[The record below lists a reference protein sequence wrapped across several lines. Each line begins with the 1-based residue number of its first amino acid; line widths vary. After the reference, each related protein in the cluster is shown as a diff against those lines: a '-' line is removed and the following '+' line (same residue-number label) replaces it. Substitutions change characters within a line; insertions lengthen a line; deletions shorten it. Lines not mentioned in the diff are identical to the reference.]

1 MNIIIVGAGKVG
13 YTIAKYISVEE
24 DNVTI
29 IDNNAVALEKI
40 NNNLDVMCIK
50 GNCTSLK
57 VLSEAGVRDADIV
70 IAVTGSDELNMLCSL
85 AAKKLGAKHTVA
97 RVRMPDYDEDII
109 MLTEA
114 LGIDLVLN
122 PEKIT
127 ANEIAKLIKYPSVC
141 SIDNFSNGKVNL
153 VGFKI
158 SDDTGLEDK
167 KVVDL
172 DYIRGNVLFCG
183 IERNGEVIIP
193 NGDYVFHNDDRAYV
207 IGEHKEIQAFFK
219 RLGKYKKK
227 VKTSMI
233 IGGGKI
239 SYYLAKV
246 INEVGV
252 TSKIVEK
259 NLEKC
264 QELTEILPDSIIING
279 DGMDQEMLLSESLLD
294 FDSFIALTDRDEDN
308 IIASLFAANNNV
320 DNVIT
325 KVTRDNYNSLAL
337 DLRINSIVSPK
348 LATANKIIKY
358 LRTLKNQRCCS
369 IENIYKICNEKAEA
383 IEFTVTEDTRNLG
396 VAFKKIKFREDSLVA
411 TIVRNNKIIIPTG
424 DDHLVIGD
432 RVIVVTKNSNL
443 LTLDDIIFGGAN

>member
-1 MNIIIVGAGKVG
+1 
-13 YTIAKYISVEE
+13 
-24 DNVTI
+24 
-29 IDNNAVALEKI
+29 
-40 NNNLDVMCIK
+40 
-50 GNCTSLK
+50 
-57 VLSEAGVRDADIV
+57 
-70 IAVTGSDELNMLCSL
+70 
-85 AAKKLGAKHTVA
+85 
-97 RVRMPDYDEDII
+97 
-109 MLTEA
+109 
-114 LGIDLVLN
+114 
-122 PEKIT
+122 
-127 ANEIAKLIKYPSVC
+127 
-141 SIDNFSNGKVNL
+141 
-153 VGFKI
+153 
-158 SDDTGLEDK
+158 
-167 KVVDL
+167 
-172 DYIRGNVLFCG
+172 
-183 IERNGEVIIP
+183 
-193 NGDYVFHNDDRAYV
+193 
-207 IGEHKEIQAFFK
+207 
-219 RLGKYKKK
+219 
-227 VKTSMI
+227 MI

-294 FDSFIALTDRDEDN
+294 VDSFIALTDRDEDN

-358 LRTLKNQRCCS
+358 LRTVKNQRCCS

>member
-294 FDSFIALTDRDEDN
+294 VDSFIALTDRDEDN

-348 LATANKIIKY
+348 LATAK
-358 LRTLKNQRCCS
+358 
-369 IENIYKICNEKAEA
+369 
-383 IEFTVTEDTRNLG
+383 
-396 VAFKKIKFREDSLVA
+396 
-411 TIVRNNKIIIPTG
+411 
-424 DDHLVIGD
+424 D
-432 RVIVVTKNSNL
+432 RKSVV
-443 LTLDDIIFGGAN
+443 